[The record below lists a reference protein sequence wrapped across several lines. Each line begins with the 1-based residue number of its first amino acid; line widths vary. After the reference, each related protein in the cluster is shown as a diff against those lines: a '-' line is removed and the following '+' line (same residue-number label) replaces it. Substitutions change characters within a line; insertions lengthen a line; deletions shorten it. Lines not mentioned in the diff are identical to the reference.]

1 MGNIVNKIKLNAR
14 AAKIAVGSTAT
25 ALLIGTSFAFAAP
38 SASSSASA
46 GGASAK
52 TLVQNLLSYVFAI
65 FKYIGW
71 LLLAWGVGQLV
82 LAFKNEDA
90 DSKSRAMML
99 IVVAIIL
106 TALTTI
112 FNGVMG
118 DQLDGEIEVKDI

>member
-14 AAKIAVGSTAT
+14 TLKIVAGSTASA
-25 ALLIGTSFAFAAP
+25 ALVGTSFAFA
-38 SASSSASA
+38 S
-46 GGASAK
+46 GTSAK
-52 TLVQNLLSYVFAI
+52 TLVTNMLGYVFAI

-71 LLLAWGVGQLV
+71 LLLAWGIGQLV

-106 TALTTI
+106 TVIGTI
-112 FNGVMG
+112 FNGLSLGVSA
-118 DQLDGEIEVKDI
+118 DTNKDI